1 MPEGA
6 PLPKIEATTS
16 CGGGISL
23 DGSAVEQTLIRAKE
37 LADSSGSVFIHPF
50 EHPDVVAGQ
59 GTVGLEIIEQCPG
72 VRTIVVPV
80 GGGGL
85 ASGIA
90 VVAKAASP
98 PVRGIGV
105 QGEASA
111 AYPASFAAGHPG
123 AVTPLA
129 TMAEGIEVATPGA
142 LAFVML
148 ACHASPPGTVS
159 AERPSPA

>member
-16 CGGGISL
+16 YGAEIIL
-23 DGSAVEQTLIRAKE
+23 HGSTVEQTLIRAKE

-90 VVAKAASP
+90 AAARAASP
-98 PVRGIGV
+98 PAPATPFQAEPI
-105 QGEASA
+105 A
-111 AYPASFAAGHPG
+111 ADPASVPAGPPGAATTIPTMAAGIP
-123 AVTPLA
+123 
-129 TMAEGIEVATPGA
+129 
-142 LAFVML
+142 
-148 ACHASPPGTVS
+148 
-159 AERPSPA
+159 

>member
-16 CGGGISL
+16 YGAEIIL
-23 DGSAVEQTLIRAKE
+23 HGSSVEQTLSRAKE
-37 LADSSGSVFIHPF
+37 LADSSVSVFIHPF
-50 EHPDVVAGQ
+50 EPRDVVAGQ
-59 GTVGLEIIEQCPG
+59 GTVGLEIIEQRPG

-98 PVRGIGV
+98 PVRVIGV
-105 QGEASA
+105 QAEAIA
-111 AYPASFAAGHPG
+111 AYPASFAAGHPV
-123 AVTPLA
+123 ARTPTP
-129 TMAEGIEVATPGA
+129 TMADRIPVARPGEA
-142 LAFVML
+142 GFVMP
-148 ACHASPPGTVS
+148 ARHAD
-159 AERPSPA
+159 PA